1 MFTAGLLA
9 CLALVP
15 REEPAQ
21 RDTPPAPRTQL
32 PEFLARA
39 KTDAVPATLAADL
52 GAAGRAPGLAA
63 GALDDPATWKAWRG
77 ALERALE
84 ADDTAAR
91 TRLALVAL
99 EQGRHVDAWR
109 HFEHCASDPALLAAL
124 LPRFVPGVE
133 RGTPLAHGGRAAPLA
148 DGALLRPALPPP
160 LAHVPGTDPR
170 FARRVIALGGIVVGA
185 ATISLQVAVEGEG
198 VQVELAHESGGAA
211 RVRIVIPRAEE
222 YGVSAEY
229 VDWLKQE
236 TLGAPLEVTLAP
248 GEEPHVLFAR
258 FEPRDPRWPTSLPAD
273 LPASIGEHGLV
284 LVGPAD
290 EPRNAAERGT
300 LARIAA
306 ELSQPSLGLVCRLRG
321 VNETAAG
328 GVAVDLCD
336 PAGRAEKLA
345 WLVSAIER
353 FAARK
358 HALSAERTTGPPA
371 ETKRTPR

>member
-1 MFTAGLLA
+1 MFTAGLIA

-21 RDTPPAPRTQL
+21 RETPPASRTQL

-52 GAAGRAPGLAA
+52 GAAGHAPGLAA

-77 ALERALE
+77 ALERALQ
-84 ADDTAAR
+84 ADDTSAR
-91 TRLALVAL
+91 ARLALVAL
-99 EQGRHVDAWR
+99 EQGRHADAWR
-109 HFEHCASDPALLAAL
+109 HFGHCASDPALLAAL
-124 LPRFVPGVE
+124 LPRFLPGVE
-133 RGTPLAHGGRAAPLA
+133 RGTPLARGGRAEPLA
-148 DGALLRPALPPP
+148 DGALLHPALPPP
-160 LAHVPGTDPR
+160 LAPVPGTDPR
-170 FARRVIALGGIVVGA
+170 FARRVIALGGVVVGA
-185 ATISLQVAVEGEG
+185 ATIALQVAVEGEG
-198 VQVELAHESGGAA
+198 VQVELTHESGGTAH
-211 RVRIVIPRAEE
+211 VRIVIPRAEE

-236 TLGAPLEVTLAP
+236 TVGAPLEVTLAP

-273 LPASIGEHGLV
+273 VPAAIEEHGLV

-290 EPRNAAERGT
+290 EPRNAAERGI

-321 VNETAAG
+321 ADESAAG
-328 GVAVDLCD
+328 GVAVDLRD
-336 PAGRAEKLA
+336 SAGRAEKLA

-353 FAARK
+353 FAVRK
-358 HALSAERTTGPPA
+358 HELSVES
-371 ETKRTPR
+371 KSTPR